1 MAKFDPNKMDKRW
14 MLYVI
19 FVAVVAWIGWW
30 SIVQLPIN
38 DLTTVLFFGLLFIAI
53 ASTLMPALAYLNARF
68 GRFHDARIYR
78 LRFVRQSVFI
88 GILVILLA
96 WLQMQ
101 RVLSS
106 TLAMILMAVFVLT
119 ETFLV
124 TRETPT
130 EEP

>member
-1 MAKFDPNKMDKRW
+1 MAKFDPSKTDKRW

-19 FVAVVAWIGWW
+19 FVGLVAWIGWW
-30 SIVQLPIN
+30 SMVQLPIN
-38 DLTTVLFFGLLFIAI
+38 NLTTVLFFVLLFIAI
-53 ASTLMPALAYLNARF
+53 GSTLMPALAYLNARF
-68 GRFHDARIYR
+68 GRFHDERVYR

-88 GILVILLA
+88 GVFVILVA

-106 TLAMILMAVFVLT
+106 TLALILMAVFVLT

-124 TRETPT
+124 TRESPI